1 MAGSVKPAFGPAFG
15 LLQGSEIVLD
25 CCCNTSYNAS
35 MLLLRL
41 SLSFLLISV
50 LLSSGMA
57 AQTDALLIDK
67 IAAVV
72 DSEVITYKD
81 VQVAAI
87 LKLSEGDEKEVLQ
100 TLIDR
105 VLLLREAEKFKIAEN
120 GEDSRRIQKMLGDL
134 KSSLTEERFYN
145 VLREQ
150 NLTES
155 EVIKMIKDKVRAEK
169 FIDFRINFFVV
180 ISNDSINAF
189 YVEHSEEFGEKPLS
203 EVYEHIKTQ
212 LFSMESEKRLEEYL
226 KGLRKRVKI
235 LVNL

>member
-1 MAGSVKPAFGPAFG
+1 
-15 LLQGSEIVLD
+15 
-25 CCCNTSYNAS
+25 

-41 SLSFLLISV
+41 SVSFLLICV

-57 AQTDALLIDK
+57 VQTDALLIDK

-72 DSEVITYKD
+72 DGEVITYKD

-105 VLLLREAEKFKIAEN
+105 ILLLREAEKFKIAEN
-120 GEDSRRIQKMLGDL
+120 GEDSRRIQKILDDL

-145 VLREQ
+145 ILREHD
-150 NLTES
+150 LTES